1 MPEVAVF
8 TRVDISLEPRLRELY
23 LRHREAARRIDWS
36 YASLLPWEQGRN
48 FEREPWTPEQRR
60 LSAPMY
66 VAVETALLTEV
77 NLPWFTSGLDD
88 VFRKSLR
95 VLHDF
100 LRAWTAEEDQHSDI
114 LQTYLLLTRNADPEQ
129 LHTLRHDVIEQGFV
143 AEYTTPIEIMVC
155 TTIQELATRAFY
167 LSIAQAGAAQDPR
180 LARILR
186 RLARDETLHYG
197 FYRDVISAHLQADP
211 NYVWPI
217 ARVLRDFN
225 MPGHAM
231 PDFRGRMRLIG
242 EQAGYGPAEYFHQV
256 VEALIKYWDIEH
268 LQPTLAEAIAARHD
282 ILAYERRLG
291 RLVERLNGDRV
302 HGAPAPA
309 QDPQVGVGSSAAGPP
324 RPERLLQLSGQ
335 PRRPEEHGA

>member
-1 MPEVAVF
+1 MPEIAVF
-8 TRVDISLEPRLRELY
+8 THVDARLEPRLRELY
-23 LRHREAARRIDWS
+23 ARHREAARRIDWS

-48 FEREPWTPEQRR
+48 FAREPWDPQQRR
-60 LSAPMY
+60 LNAPMY

-77 NLPWFTSGLDD
+77 NLPWFTASLDD

-114 LQTYLLLTRNADPEQ
+114 LQTYLLLTRNAGPEQ
-129 LHTLRHDVIEQGFV
+129 LHELRHAVMEQGFV
-143 AEYTTPIEIMVC
+143 AEYTTPIELMVC

-167 LSIAQAGAAQDPR
+167 LSVAQAGRSQDAD

-186 RLARDETLHYG
+186 RLAKDETLHYG
-197 FYRDVISAHLQADP
+197 FYRDVISTHLQADP

-231 PDFRGRMRLIG
+231 PDFKGRMRLIAA
-242 EQAGYGPAEYFHQV
+242 QAGYGPAEYFHQV
-256 VEALIKYWDIEH
+256 VEALVKYWDIEH
-268 LQPTLAEAIAARHD
+268 LQPTLAEAIASRHE
-282 ILAYERRLG
+282 ILMYEHRLG
-291 RLVERLNGDRV
+291 RLAERR
-302 HGAPAPA
+302 
-309 QDPQVGVGSSAAGPP
+309 AGG
-324 RPERLLQLSGQ
+324 R
-335 PRRPEEHGA
+335 EHGAAPRERT